1 MKIRIQLRSDLCT
14 YSGEGYNAIV
24 DTDVVYDKYGIPYIP
39 AKRLKGCIR
48 EAAMELA
55 DFAIIDEEVFQELFG
70 GEGNN
75 PSAFVLSD
83 AYPENYDGM
92 VHDLKLATKKYTPQQ
107 VLDLFT
113 YTRYQTAVSL
123 ESGAADKT
131 SLRSMRVVKEGLVFE
146 AELNW
151 REPLSDA
158 EQKKKFEALEKAVS
172 VVKHIGCSRTRGLG
186 LVDMRLVD
194 EGKESSS
201 KTDKEK
207 GSESKKDVLPKVDFE
222 ESEIGDK
229 NRIRYEIY
237 LESPVICK
245 EATGNQ
251 AVTQD
256 YIAGSKVLGLL
267 AGQLGKDGYRELMK
281 GSELIVS
288 NAYIMCGSNR
298 TVPAR
303 KSWQKEKDQGY
314 VEHEMVVLDMICDP
328 EVGEKQMTP
337 SGIHYVDEMGT
348 ALSVDT
354 EISYHHQRPDDKS
367 IGRAS
372 GKDSSTF
379 YQLAA
384 IQAGQCFGG
393 YILADREQAEQIVQ
407 AVQGMENVR
416 MGYGKNAEFG
426 KVTFRLTKTEPVDEP
441 AEESN
446 DIMHD
451 AVLTL
456 VSDLIMYNQS
466 GTPSTSIS
474 CLQQYLAEALEIS
487 DSKELT
493 IEKPFLGFDTIGGYN
508 TTWGR
513 MKPLLPSIA
522 KGSVFMLHFP
532 NGCPKKKLQELQ
544 NCFLGERVS
553 EGYGEVRIEKIPE
566 KAEYTVSDLVPEDLP
581 DEKQLKTD
589 LLRQLEER
597 EEKHRL
603 EQQIRGIAAN
613 VKLQPD
619 IFRNAVSRVR
629 LIFKTAE
636 GYEELCEQVEA
647 ITSKNTREACD
658 TIVKTIDP
666 AELAKEYSVFK
677 NEKQE
682 NDKQAEYKFIYHVY
696 LTELKYHAKIQK
708 ESEKG
713 GEEQ

>member
-14 YSGEGYNAIV
+14 YSGEGYNVIV

-55 DFAIIDEEVFQELFG
+55 DFGIIDKRIFQELFG
-70 GEGNN
+70 HEGDA

-92 VHDLKLATKKYTPQQ
+92 VHDLKLATKKYTAQQ

-123 ESGAADKT
+123 ESGAADET
-131 SLRSMRVVKEGLVFE
+131 SLRSMRVVKEGMVFE
-146 AELNW
+146 AEINW
-151 REPLSDA
+151 RELLPNA
-158 EQKKKFEALEKAVS
+158 EKEKKFEALEKAVS

-194 EGKESSS
+194 
-201 KTDKEK
+201 K
-207 GSESKKDVLPKVDFE
+207 GEENKAEVDFD
-222 ESEIGDK
+222 ESEIADK
-229 NRIRYEIY
+229 NKISYEIH
-237 LESPVICK
+237 LDSPVICK
-245 EATGNQ
+245 ESTGNQ

-267 AGQLGKDGYRELMK
+267 AGQLGEDGYRELME
-281 GSELIVS
+281 GSEFIVS

-298 TVPAR
+298 AVPAR

-314 VEHEMVVLDMICDP
+314 VEHKMVVLDRICDP

-337 SGIHYVDEMGT
+337 SGIHYVDKTGT

-372 GKDSSTF
+372 GRDSSTF

-384 IQAGQCFGG
+384 IQAGQRFGG
-393 YILADREQAEQIVQ
+393 YILADRNQVEKIVQ
-407 AVQGMENVR
+407 AVQNMENVR

-446 DIMHD
+446 EIMHD

-456 VSDLIMYNQS
+456 VSDLIMYNKS

-474 CLQQYLAEALEIS
+474 CLQQYLAEALEIN

-522 KGSVFMLHFP
+522 KGSVFVLHFQ

-553 EGYGEVRIEKIPE
+553 EGYGEVRVEEIPE

-581 DEKQLKTD
+581 DEKQSKTN

-603 EQQIRGIAAN
+603 EQQIREIAAN

-629 LIFKTAE
+629 LIFKTAA
-636 GYEELCEQVEA
+636 GYQELCKQVEA
-647 ITSKNTREACD
+647 ITSKDTRESCEK
-658 TIVKTIDP
+658 IVKSIDP
-666 AELAKEYSVFK
+666 VTLAEGCSVFK

-682 NDKQAEYKFIYHVY
+682 NDKQAAYKFIYHVY
-696 LTELKYHAKIQK
+696 LTELKYHAKIQQK
-708 ESEKG
+708 SGKG
-713 GEEQ
+713 GKKK